1 MGDISSLGGSGYETS
16 EHRRNDMDKERYEA
30 GLAVRREVLGDDYVD
45 KAVAATDDFSKP
57 FQDLINEY
65 CWGTVWS
72 RPGLPRKTRSLIN
85 IALLTAMSKPDEL
98 KLHLRGALNNGCS
111 KEEIMEVLLHTAVY
125 CGMPAAV
132 ASFRTAREFFEASE

>member
-1 MGDISSLGGSGYETS
+1 
-16 EHRRNDMDKERYEA
+16 MDRDRYEQ
-30 GLAVRREVLGDDYVD
+30 GLAVRREVLGSEYVD
-45 KAVAATDDFSKP
+45 KAIASTDDFTEP

-85 IALLTAMSKPDEL
+85 LALLTAMSKPDEL

-111 KEEIMEVLLHTAVY
+111 KEEIMEVLLHTAIY

-132 ASFRTAREFFEASE
+132 SAFRTTRAFFEESE

>member
-1 MGDISSLGGSGYETS
+1 
-16 EHRRNDMDKERYEA
+16 MDTNRYEE
-30 GLAVRREVLGDDYVD
+30 GLAVRREVLGSEYVD
-45 KAVAATDDFSKP
+45 KAIANTDDFTKP
-57 FQDLINEY
+57 LQDLINEY

-85 IALLTAMSKPDEL
+85 LALLTAMSQPDEL

-111 KEEIMEVLLHTAVY
+111 KEEIMEVLLHTAIY

-132 ASFRTAREFFEASE
+132 SSFRTAKAFFKESE

>member
-1 MGDISSLGGSGYETS
+1 
-16 EHRRNDMDKERYEA
+16 MDTDRYEE
-30 GLAVRREVLGDDYVD
+30 GLAVRREVLGNEYVD
-45 KAVAATDDFSKP
+45 KAIANTDDFTKP

-65 CWGTVWS
+65 CWGTVWA

-85 IALLTAMSKPDEL
+85 LALLTAMSKPDEL

-111 KEEIMEVLLHTAVY
+111 KEEIMEVLLHTAIY

-132 ASFRTAREFFEASE
+132 SSFRTAREFFEEAG

>member
-1 MGDISSLGGSGYETS
+1 
-16 EHRRNDMDKERYEA
+16 MDKERYEA
-30 GLAVRREVLGDDYVD
+30 GLAVRRKVLGDDYVD
-45 KAVAATDDFSKP
+45 KAIAATDDFSRP

-65 CWGTVWS
+65 CWGTVWN

-98 KLHLRGALNNGCS
+98 KLHLQGALNNGCS
-111 KEEIMEVLLHTAVY
+111 KEEIMEVLLHTAIY

>member
-1 MGDISSLGGSGYETS
+1 
-16 EHRRNDMDKERYEA
+16 MDTNRYEE
-30 GLAVRREVLGDDYVD
+30 GLAVRREVLGNEYVD
-45 KAVAATDDFSKP
+45 KAIANTDDFTKP

-72 RPGLPRKTRSLIN
+72 RPGLPRQTRSLIN
-85 IALLTAMSKPDEL
+85 LALLTAMSKPDEL

-111 KEEIMEVLLHTAVY
+111 KEEIMEVLLHTAIY

-132 ASFRTAREFFEASE
+132 SSFRTAREFFEESE

>member
-1 MGDISSLGGSGYETS
+1 
-16 EHRRNDMDKERYEA
+16 MDTNRYEE
-30 GLAVRREVLGDDYVD
+30 GLAVRREVLGSEYVD
-45 KAVAATDDFSKP
+45 KAIASTDDFTKP
-57 FQDLINEY
+57 LQDLINEY

-85 IALLTAMSKPDEL
+85 LALLTAMSKPDEL

-111 KEEIMEVLLHTAVY
+111 KEEIMEVLLHTAIY

-132 ASFRTAREFFEASE
+132 SSFRTAKAFFKESE